1 MKKSATLSVG
11 AEPRKLFKSFVEY
24 LADALTSDSPDPF
37 ADLLK
42 REAFELKA
50 PNASHTLIFYLLDII
65 GDLRIDPDDNSVFN
79 CDSAVRL

>member
-1 MKKSATLSVG
+1 MHGLHVERDVAEGLHRVG
-11 AEPRKLFKSFVEY
+11 VEEH
-24 LADALTSDSPDPF
+24 AVTMGDF

-65 GDLRIDPDDNSVFN
+65 GDRRIDPDDNSVFN